1 MSTRTSDQ
9 SQVKINIRFTAE
21 IQKEDPVYT
30 SVSVLAHP
38 FFLEKR
44 EKLKFLI

>member
-38 FFLEKR
+38 FFFKKR
-44 EKLKFLI
+44 KINF